1 MSTAKSYSGKCKF
14 LINKLSF
21 LEPVFKKIRIYL
33 IKKNFFHKTIGYT
46 QPLKLLEKFKE
57 IKFKNIDVSVPDLSE
72 EYLEYVYGPHWK
84 QPIKKYNWIKDSP
97 STKDI

>member
-1 MSTAKSYSGKCKF
+1 M
-14 LINKLSF
+14 I
-21 LEPVFKKIRIYL
+21 KKITITSFAFLLL
-33 IKKNFFHKTIGYT
+33 ISCSINQNEAKKTFNA
-46 QPLKLLEKFKE
+46 E
-57 IKFKNIDVSVPDLSE
+57 DLSE